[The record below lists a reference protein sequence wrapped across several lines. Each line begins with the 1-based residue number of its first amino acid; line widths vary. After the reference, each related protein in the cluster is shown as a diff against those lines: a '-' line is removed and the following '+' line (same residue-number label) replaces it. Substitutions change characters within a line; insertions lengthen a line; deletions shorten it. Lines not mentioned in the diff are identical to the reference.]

1 MPACFKLPI
10 PKETPIQFLISPS
23 KCTDADEGFTLTEM
37 IIVLVII
44 GLLAAVAVPIF
55 SNILEDARKK
65 TDEANMAAIETAV
78 ETYEAKTGH
87 LPAVSAAS
95 GTNAAYV
102 ELIALLKKENYIRSK
117 ATQDLAAKEKS
128 KIFVYN
134 SASGEVA
141 LNSAP

>member
-1 MPACFKLPI
+1 M
-10 PKETPIQFLISPS
+10 QFLISPS
-23 KCTDADEGFTLTEM
+23 NHADGDEGFTLTEM

-65 TDEANMAAIETAV
+65 TDEANMTAIETAV

-102 ELIALLKKENYIRSK
+102 KLIALLKKENYIRSK
-117 ATQDLAAKEKS
+117 ATQDLAAKEKG

-141 LNSAP
+141 LNRAP

>member
-1 MPACFKLPI
+1 MP
-10 PKETPIQFLISPS
+10 FLIPSP
-23 KCTDADEGFTLTEM
+23 KRTDADEGFTLTEM

-65 TDEANMAAIETAV
+65 TDAANMAAIETAV
-78 ETYEAKTGH
+78 ETYEAKTGR
-87 LPAVSAAS
+87 LPAISAAS
-95 GTNAAYV
+95 GTGAAYA

-117 ATQDLAAKEKS
+117 DAQDLAAKEKG

-134 SASGEVA
+134 SASGEVV
-141 LNSAP
+141 LGNAP